1 MFMTVEA
8 VRHPLTYTRDQ
19 RGWSMEK
26 LAQHLNLAA
35 RRRGL
40 RIAADRSRVYRW
52 EHRRVGAPS
61 DLYQELLAD
70 VFGVDPA
77 RLRTTGWP
85 WWLPAYDRPFPFS
98 PAGARAA
105 HTELLVDLDQPDRRA
120 FLVLTAGSLV
130 GMAADW
136 ARVEPERLAGALA
149 GRRVDEGLL
158 TWLESSVGRLPGLA
172 NTSPQECVDLL
183 CAAMRATIRLLDSAR
198 YDGPTGRRLHTV
210 LAQAAQ
216 SAAWLHFD
224 QGRHASAQRH
234 WRTALH
240 AAHSADDRDLGA
252 GVLSDLA
259 YSATWLGHPGEA
271 VDILTHA
278 RTRTRHA
285 TARSLLD
292 VRRAR
297 ALAVLKDDVGTARA
311 LNEAEHQLDRGRAQT
326 APAWVSWM
334 SSADLSV
341 DAGRCWLDLADPRRA
356 AAALE
361 EGLSLLVPE
370 RERTRAIML
379 TYHAHAA
386 LAGRDVDAAVTDTRA
401 ALDTALGTGA
411 SRCLDLVRN
420 TLSQSLE
427 PHRDEPSVRELRSYA
442 RRRLTSGPV

>member
-1 MFMTVEA
+1 MTTEA
-8 VRHPLTYTRDQ
+8 VRHPLTYVRRQ

-26 LAQHLNLAA
+26 LAHHLNLAA
-35 RRRGL
+35 QRRGL
-40 RIAADRSRVYRW
+40 RIAADRSRIYRW

-70 VFGVDPA
+70 VLGIDSA
-77 RLRTTGWP
+77 RLRTVAWP
-85 WWLPAYDRPFPFS
+85 WWLPAYDRPFLFS

-105 HTELLVDLDQPDRRA
+105 HTELLVDLDQPDRRT
-120 FLVLTAGSLV
+120 FLVLAAGSLV
-130 GMAADW
+130 GMATEW

-149 GRRVDEGLL
+149 GRRVDESLL
-158 TWLESSVGRLPGLA
+158 TWLESSVERLPGLA
-172 NTSPQECVDLL
+172 NTSPQECADLL
-183 CAAMRATIRLLDSAR
+183 GAAMRVAISLLGSAR
-198 YDGPTGRRLHTV
+198 YDEPTGRRLHTV

-224 QGRHASAQRH
+224 QGRHASAQHH

-240 AAHSADDRDLGA
+240 SAHSADNRDLGA

-271 VDILTHA
+271 VEILSLA

-285 TARSLLD
+285 TARALLD

-297 ALAVLKDDVGTARA
+297 ALAVLQDDAGTAHA
-311 LNEAEHQLDRGRAQT
+311 LNEAEHQLERGKAQS

-334 SSADLSV
+334 SSADLAV
-341 DAGRCWLDLADPRRA
+341 DAGRCWLDLEDPRRA
-356 AAALE
+356 TAALE

-379 TYHAHAA
+379 TYRAQAA
-386 LAGRDVDAAVTDTRA
+386 LAGRDVDAAVTDTRT
-401 ALDTALGTGA
+401 ALDTALRTGA
-411 SRCLDLVRN
+411 SRCLDLVRS
-420 TLSQSLE
+420 TLRESLE
-427 PHRDEPSVRELRSYA
+427 PHRGKAAVRDLRSYA
-442 RRRLTSGPV
+442 HQRLTFVRA

>member
-1 MFMTVEA
+1 MCMTTEGVG
-8 VRHPLTYTRDQ
+8 HPLTYVRQQ
-19 RGWSMEK
+19 RGWSREK
-26 LAQHLNLAA
+26 LAHHLNLAA
-35 RRRGL
+35 QRRGL
-40 RIAADRSRVYRW
+40 RIAADRSRIYRC
-52 EHRRVGAPS
+52 EHRRVGTPS

-70 VFGVDPA
+70 VLGIDSTRSETVA
-77 RLRTTGWP
+77 WP

-105 HTELLVDLDQPDRRA
+105 HTELLVDLNQPDRRT
-120 FLVLTAGSLV
+120 FLVLAAGSLV
-130 GMAADW
+130 GMATEW

-149 GRRVDEGLL
+149 GQRVDDSLL
-158 TWLESSVGRLPGLA
+158 IWLESSVGRLPGLA
-172 NTSPQECVDLL
+172 NASPQQCADLL
-183 CAAMRATIRLLDSAR
+183 GAAMRVAINLLDSAR
-198 YDGPTGRRLHTV
+198 YDEPTGRRLRTV

-224 QGRHASAQRH
+224 QGRHASAQHH

-240 AAHSADDRDLGA
+240 SAHSADDRDLGA

-271 VDILTHA
+271 VDILAHA

-311 LNEAEHQLDRGRAQT
+311 LKEAEHQLDRGRTQS
-326 APAWVSWM
+326 APTWVSWM
-334 SSADLSV
+334 SSADLAV
-341 DAGRCWLDLADPRRA
+341 DAGRCWLDLEDPRRA
-356 AAALE
+356 TAALE
-361 EGLSLLVPE
+361 EGLGLLVPA

-379 TYHAHAA
+379 TYRAHAA
-386 LAGRDVDAAVTDTRA
+386 LANHDIDAATADTRT

-411 SRCLDLVRN
+411 SRCLDLVLS
-420 TLSQSLE
+420 TLRESLE
-427 PHRDEPSVRELRSYA
+427 PHRGCAAVRDLRSYA
-442 RRRLTSGPV
+442 HQRLMAVRA